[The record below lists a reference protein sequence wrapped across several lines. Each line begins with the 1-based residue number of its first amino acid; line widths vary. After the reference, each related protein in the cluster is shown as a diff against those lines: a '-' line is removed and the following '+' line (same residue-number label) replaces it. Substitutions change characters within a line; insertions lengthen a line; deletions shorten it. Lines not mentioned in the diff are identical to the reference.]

1 MLERLRQ
8 ELNQEQFEAVT
19 TTEGPLLIIAGAG
32 SGKTRVITYRIAYML
47 DKGIPQSQILAL
59 TFTNKAAKEMEERV
73 KERTGKKLQNLT
85 VSTFHAFGV
94 RVLRQDIERLG
105 WRNNFSIYD
114 ETDRNQLIKETGRD
128 LGFTADALDV
138 YAVGNLFSNIK
149 TGRWT
154 WDDPNPKMRGNSQYQ
169 QLYQEYQR
177 GLQVYNAVDFDD
189 LITLPIRLFQEHP
202 DVLEQYRSRYKY
214 IMVDEFQDTS
224 IQQYQMMHL
233 LADRNVAVV
242 GDDDQSIYSWRG
254 ANYENIRMFER
265 DFPDVREIRLEQN
278 YRSTET
284 ILAAANG
291 VISHNTN
298 RKDKSLWSGNGSGRP
313 IEIFLPENEAA
324 EADFIAEAIQGI
336 CMSEKRSYDD
346 FGVLMRANTQS
357 RAIEEAFLAANIP
370 YTISGGS
377 SFFQRKEIKDVISY
391 LRVCANHDDDINLLR
406 ILNTPRRGIGR
417 KTLETL
423 NQLAREHSCS
433 LWQAIQKALQ
443 LEGMDSDLREAG
455 EEGSENL
462 QEEFQLMVEET
473 PQEERGLGIGKKTL
487 VELASFVEL
496 ISRWRGTLLSGHGLA
511 KKVRDMVQEIN
522 YWDYLISEYQKNE
535 KAARF
540 KFLNIE
546 SLLQSLESWENGEA
560 ANGGDASL
568 FSYLNRIT
576 LLSRDDMEDDALKG
590 KVNLMTIH
598 ASKGLEFPVVFIAG
612 AEDGII
618 PHARSIEESE
628 ENIEEERRLFYVAIT
643 RAQHKL
649 FISACRRRKKMQSV
663 VEAEPS
669 RFLDEIPPELVE
681 YHEPAAP
688 VDQETAKN
696 MMASLAAMF
705 QKK

>member
-1 MLERLRQ
+1 MLEKLRQ

-32 SGKTRVITYRIAYML
+32 SGKTRVITYRIAHML

-73 KERTGKKLQNLT
+73 KEKTGRKLQNLT

-94 RVLRQDIERLG
+94 KVLRQDIERLG
-105 WRNNFSIYD
+105 WRSNFSIYD
-114 ETDRNQLIKETGRD
+114 ETDRNQLIKETGRE

-177 GLQVYNAVDFDD
+177 GLQLYNAVDFDD
-189 LITLPIRLFQEHP
+189 LITLPIRLFREHP

-298 RKDKSLWSGNGSGRP
+298 RKDKALWSGNGSGRP

-443 LEGMDSDLREAG
+443 LEGMDSDLRETG